1 MECIKKILAA
11 ILVNFPVAV
20 VKLRYFM
27 RFKRLPNLKNPHD
40 LNEKILYQKLYTD
53 TTLWSRLADKVL
65 VRDYVKKCGLESIL
79 TKLYAVWD
87 KAADICFNDLPDAFM
102 LKSNNGDG
110 KGTNIAICDKK

>member
-1 MECIKKILAA
+1 M
-11 ILVNFPVAV
+11 
-20 VKLRYFM
+20 
-27 RFKRLPNLKNPHD
+27 
-40 LNEKILYQKLYTD
+40 
-53 TTLWSRLADKVL
+53 ADKVL

-110 KGTNIAICDKK
+110 KEPILRFVIRKDCLHLTSSH